1 MKILI
6 DGDGCPV
13 VDITIK
19 IAVRYSLECI
29 IVCDTAHYYNK
40 EGATTVT
47 VSKGADNADFALVNR
62 VDSGDIVVTQD
73 YGLAALALARKAIP
87 INQNGMIY
95 TNENIDALL
104 LSRHTARQMRAQRK
118 KLPNQKKRTAQQ
130 DKDFETALV
139 KLVEKQLD

>member
-40 EGATTVT
+40 EGATTIT

-118 KLPNQKKRTAQQ
+118 KLPNQKKRTTQQ

>member
-104 LSRHTARQMRAQRK
+104 LSRHTASQMRAQRK